1 MTQVR
6 AMALAVNRRPLIAEV
21 GFNPRPIH
29 VGFVAHK
36 VALGQ
41 DSLQVFRLS
50 PVNGIP
56 LMLHT

>member
-1 MTQVR
+1 
-6 AMALAVNRRPLIAEV
+6 MALAVNRRPLIAEV